1 MPPRSFAQNFAMPP
15 IFKFCN
21 PIRLDKQTKIGQI
34 RGVDTYVHWSVFLVS
49 AFILAGVIS
58 HPGLSLLGLAA
69 YYSVLLI
76 HETGHLIAAQRKGCA
91 VLSIE
96 LYAIYGV
103 TRFGTPWSRL
113 DHCVI
118 AWGGVLAQA
127 VVAIPL
133 VAWVAIFG
141 YTRFEA
147 VNMLFAILGFFS
159 IGVAVL
165 NLFPVPPLDGATAWG
180 IFPALLERRRMRSP
194 LRQRR
199 R

>member
-1 MPPRSFAQNFAMPP
+1 MPP
-15 IFKFCN
+15 IFKFSN
-21 PIRLDKQTKIGQI
+21 PIRIEKKTKIGQI
-34 RGVDTYVHWSVFLVS
+34 RGVDTFVHWTVFVV
-49 AFILAGVIS
+49 AAVILAGVIQ

-69 YYSVLLI
+69 YWGVLLI
-76 HETGHLIAAQRKGCA
+76 HETGHLIAAHHKGCT
-91 VLSIE
+91 VFSIQ
-96 LYAIYGV
+96 LYPIFGV
-103 TRFGTPWSRL
+103 TRFSSPWSRL

-133 VAWVAIFG
+133 VAWVAAFG

-159 IGVAVL
+159 TGVAL
-165 NLFPVPPLDGATAWG
+165 FNLLPIPPLDGATAWA
-180 IFPALLERRRMRSP
+180 IFPALLARRQT
-194 LRQRR
+194 QRPKPYR